1 MLESF
6 EIPKL
11 SANLGRLAKEVG
23 SHLGSHLN
31 IRQSFELFAIDQAQL
46 SKVKVEMR
54 PLVFFPLTEWWRLST
69 VCLSFGLMVCGLGF
83 PFAQGSK
90 MGLLLGASVLSGS
103 ILSAGILYWQVRRQE
118 ASSNPVVWRI
128 AVQALTPPDMRVRIQ
143 RFRFH

>member
-31 IRQSFELFAIDQAQL
+31 IRQSFELFAIDQAQF

-69 VCLSFGLMVCGLGF
+69 VGLSFGLMVCGLGF

-118 ASSNPVVWRI
+118 SIV
-128 AVQALTPPDMRVRIQ
+128 
-143 RFRFH
+143 